1 MNKIRYRSVHADRP
15 QTGFSLVEL
24 MVALAISMFLVIG
37 IIQLFVGSKQ
47 TYRFYDALSRLQE
60 NGRFA
65 LNLMAQDI
73 RMAGYYGCASAA
85 VNITNTLNTPTA
97 YFWNFTQPIQGFES
111 TAANTWTP
119 TLDASIVSPSNQGN
133 ADVITVRGVDS
144 PGMAVLLHGG
154 GVNDPRVVSGFAS
167 CDIAAIST
175 CQAVSIFQ
183 VTGTAAAAAITG
195 SAGPPVVA
203 AVPAGITLAH
213 TATTPTCTNS
223 APGNASNNLGP
234 VNYAGGE
241 IAPVSTKSYYLR
253 TGSSGQLALWRRMGA
268 LPSQEIVEGVERMQI
283 VYGVD
288 TAPTGVPP
296 RPTVAN
302 SYVTANAVTN
312 WNNVVSVRID
322 LLLASLE
329 DNLVTSPQSI
339 VFPAATGAT
348 VTVNDRRV
356 RQAFST
362 TVAIRNRL
370 P

>member
-1 MNKIRYRSVHADRP
+1 MNTIHRALRAGRV

-65 LNLMAQDI
+65 LGLMAQDI
-73 RMAGYYGCASAA
+73 RMAGYYGCSSAA
-85 VNITNTLNTPTA
+85 VNIKNNLNTPTA

-111 TAANTWTP
+111 TAANTWAP
-119 TLDASIVSPSNQGN
+119 TLDASILNPSTQGN
-133 ADVITVRGVDS
+133 ADVITVRGVDGA
-144 PGMAVLLHGG
+144 GMAVLAHGG
-154 GVNDPRVVSGFAS
+154 GVNDPRVTSGFAS
-167 CDIAAIST
+167 CDVAAIST

-183 VTGTAAAAAITG
+183 VTGTAAAAAIAG
-195 SAGPPVVA
+195 NPGPP
-203 AVPAGITLAH
+203 AVPSIPAGITLAH

-223 APGNASNNLGP
+223 APGNAENNLGP

-253 TGSSGQLALWRRMGA
+253 NGASGRLALWRRAGA
-268 LPSQEIVEGVERMQI
+268 MPSQEIVEGVERMQI
-283 VYGVD
+283 TYGVD

-296 RPTVAN
+296 RPTVARN
-302 SYVTANAVTN
+302 YVAANAVTN
-312 WNNVVSVRID
+312 WNNVVSVRVD

-329 DNLVTSPQSI
+329 DNVVTNPQSV
-339 VFPAATGAT
+339 VFPAATGVM

-356 RQAFST
+356 RQGFST